1 MNNKIYLLLLIGC
14 IWIFDAI
21 GQQILPVKD
30 IEQKTIN
37 VIDDYYRELTFA
49 SSHLT
54 NRRYRW
60 ADVKPLFTDNAQIEV
75 QSTRRNRPII
85 RTAQAYFDRISLLSP
100 HTYDS
105 LTFSARK
112 NIQVRANKASCVENV
127 LCAIEAEV
135 RQEFKGWK
143 NGRIIYQ
150 DCTIK
155 VITVIF
161 TRNRGRLTA
170 KIDYIKAETTN
181 NGC

>member
-1 MNNKIYLLLLIGC
+1 MKNKLYPLLLAGC
-14 IWIFDAI
+14 LLTLAAPA
-21 GQQILPVKD
+21 QQDLPVKD
-30 IEQKTIN
+30 IEQKTID

-75 QSTRRNRPII
+75 QSARRNRPII
-85 RTAQAYFDRISLLSP
+85 RTAEAYFNRISLLCP

-112 NIQVRANKASCVENV
+112 NIKVSTDKASCVENV
-127 LCAIEAEV
+127 LCRIEAEV

-143 NGRIIYQ
+143 NGRIVYQ

-155 VITVIF
+155 IITVLF
-161 TRNRGRLTA
+161 VRNKGRLTA